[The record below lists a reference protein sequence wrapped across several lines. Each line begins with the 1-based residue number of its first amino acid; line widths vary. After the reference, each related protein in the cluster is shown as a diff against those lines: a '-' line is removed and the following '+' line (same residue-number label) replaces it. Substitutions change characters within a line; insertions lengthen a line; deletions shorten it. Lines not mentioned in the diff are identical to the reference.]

1 MKRLTSILILSFIAG
16 YVHAQVAGIIMN
28 TDGTKN
34 VSLERGGLKVAS
46 FPASFSSASGGAN
59 GVMPGNTEPGR
70 LTTSLFDWKLK
81 FTATGKVF
89 KDVSFA
95 DDHTGYIVT
104 ELGSVYKTVNG
115 GDSWTSVMNL
125 GFPYYWYGVYAL
137 TPDTVV
143 IAGFNDQ
150 APTAQGVIRWSYNGG
165 SSWQP
170 NIVLAIPFSGVGWLD
185 RVHFY
190 GADTGIVLNSL
201 SGGAWITTT
210 GGKDSASWNYIS
222 INTDQAWFAGN
233 IDFDSQGKVSAT
245 GIHLAE
251 SLDYGQTWT
260 SGPCA
265 DQTFDGGVDFLGSDR
280 QLGWTGG
287 GQISAPV
294 SGWIHRT
301 TDGGISWSGRLQT
314 FPYPIRAVTFFN
326 ASTGLALGGNVYSEA
341 GGIYST
347 PDSGYTWNLEVNTAA
362 EMFAFD
368 YKIISAD
375 SMDIWCVG
383 STGGSTGYKG
393 KLYKARTVNLI
404 TGIRENRTAAVN
416 DLWLGQNTPNPFS
429 VSTTLRLYIPSAGQ
443 ASLKLYDLMGREVR
457 TLCDGNQPS
466 GYKTVGF
473 NTENLPDGIYYYRLS
488 AGKRLETRKMIIRKQ

>member
-375 SMDIWCVG
+375 SMDVWCVG
-383 STGGSTGYKG
+383 STGGSTG
-393 KLYKARTVNLI
+393 
-404 TGIRENRTAAVN
+404 
-416 DLWLGQNTPNPFS
+416 
-429 VSTTLRLYIPSAGQ
+429 
-443 ASLKLYDLMGREVR
+443 
-457 TLCDGNQPS
+457 
-466 GYKTVGF
+466 
-473 NTENLPDGIYYYRLS
+473 
-488 AGKRLETRKMIIRKQ
+488 